1 MFLAMASLG
10 SSLCLWCVF
19 SHVCCECDCH

>member
-10 SSLCLWCVF
+10 IIFVVLHAAGIFV
-19 SHVCCECDCH
+19 DGGRY